1 MNINRLYQQKALF
14 FPESSNCMRLKN
26 TFTMQRQNDQKAL
39 MIRVFHLNSSVN
51 KMLGNSTIPPC
62 EKLVIE
68 CTNLI
73 LVLLLDTPAYSLIL
87 FLITELSGGGKS
99 SRQKFFSEKL
109 SIARITITNSFGK
122 LKARFKGQRSMNF
135 IDMDI
140 DRNTQPKVISCYF
153 AVHSYC
159 N

>member
-1 MNINRLYQQKALF
+1 
-14 FPESSNCMRLKN
+14 
-26 TFTMQRQNDQKAL
+26 

-51 KMLGNSTIPPC
+51 KMLGNSTIPQC

-87 FLITELSGGGKS
+87 FLITEFSGGGKS

-122 LKARFKGQRSMNF
+122 LKARFKG
-135 IDMDI
+135 
-140 DRNTQPKVISCYF
+140 
-153 AVHSYC
+153 
-159 N
+159 